1 MRALQVVVIGLALA
15 GCGLPGFQSVAQLC
29 GWGDV
34 RLAYEAHT
42 TLADVGLTETEV
54 QSHERGDLIV
64 SADAIPLPHAA
75 PNFSAAAT
83 TPPSARQFCFHPDGS
98 NMTVAGIL
106 PNGWGP
112 PE

>member
-1 MRALQVVVIGLALA
+1 MRVVRVVMIGIVLA
-15 GCGLPGFQSVAQLC
+15 GCGVPGFESTAQRC

-42 TLADVGLTETEV
+42 TLADVGLTVTEV
-54 QSHERGDLIV
+54 QANQRGDLIV
-64 SADAIPLPHAA
+64 TAEEIPLPNAV
-75 PNFSAAAT
+75 PNFSAPPA

-98 NMTVAGIL
+98 NMTVAGVL
-106 PNGWGP
+106 PNGWSP